1 MNYEG
6 GVMSD
11 EGGGGMRV
19 RTHIYNVR
27 ARERGDLS
35 DSIKNK
41 EPEVEAIAHVD
52 VNK

>member
-1 MNYEG
+1 
-6 GVMSD
+6 MSD
-11 EGGGGMRV
+11 EGGGRDA
-19 RTHIYNVR
+19 RAYTYILYNVR

-41 EPEVEAIAHVD
+41 EPEVEAIANVD

>member
-1 MNYEG
+1 
-6 GVMSD
+6 MSD

-41 EPEVEAIAHVD
+41 EPEVEAIANVD